1 MAQRTVFKNGNGFDY
16 FIIAGTD
23 ERAFMR
29 EMSQGSYVIATN
41 LDWTYM
47 CWGGGEYFSPDEFG
61 KAVKVFLDAGFSK
74 K

>member
-29 EMSQGSYVIATN
+29 EMSQGGYVIATN

-47 CWGGGEYFSPDEFG
+47 CWGSGKYFVSNEFEI
-61 KAVKVFLDAGFSK
+61 AVKAFLEG
-74 K
+74 